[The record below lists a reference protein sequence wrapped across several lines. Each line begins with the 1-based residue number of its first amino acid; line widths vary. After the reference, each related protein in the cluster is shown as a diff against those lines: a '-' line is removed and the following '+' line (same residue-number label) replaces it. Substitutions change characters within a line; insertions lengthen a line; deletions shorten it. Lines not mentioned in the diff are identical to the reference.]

1 MNRSFSIFL
10 HYPPFFESA
19 GVLELLEGEA
29 DYFDGGCA
37 L

>member
-1 MNRSFSIFL
+1 MNRSFSIL
-10 HYPPFFESA
+10 CTILPFFEFA
-19 GVLELLEGEA
+19 GVLELLECEA